1 MAKQKER
8 IDFMFHILVVE
19 DDAELRRLFC
29 TVLYKNGYTC
39 IEAEQ
44 GKAALDVLE
53 NHFIDL
59 IICDVMMP
67 IMDGYSFVSEIRAA
81 NFMQPVLMITAK
93 NTFPDLEKG
102 FHCGA
107 DDYMVKP
114 IHINEMLLRVSALL
128 KRAQIN
134 SEKRILIGETT
145 LLYDSFSILYQKKEE
160 TLPQKEFLLLFKLL
174 SSLNRIFTRQQL
186 MDEIWGMDTETDPRT
201 IDVHIGRLR
210 EKFRENSDFEI
221 VTIRG
226 LGYKA
231 VKRA

>member
-1 MAKQKER
+1 
-8 IDFMFHILVVE
+8 MFHILVVE
-19 DDAELRRLFC
+19 DDTELRHLFC
-29 TVLYKNGYTC
+29 TVLRKNGYTC
-39 IEAEQ
+39 TEADN
-44 GKAALDVLE
+44 GSAALDALE
-53 NHFIDL
+53 NNFIDL
-59 IICDVMMP
+59 IISDIMMP
-67 IMDGYSFVSEIRAA
+67 VMDGYSFVEEIRNA
-81 NFMQPVLMITAK
+81 NFEQPVLMITAK
-93 NTFPDLEKG
+93 NTFPDMERG

-114 IHINEMLLRVSALL
+114 ININEMLLRVAALL

-134 SEKRILIGETT
+134 SEKKITVGETT
-145 LLYDSFSILYQKKEE
+145 LAYDSFTIFHAKKEE
-160 TLPQKEFLLLFKLL
+160 TLPQKEFLLLFKLV

-210 EKFRENSDFEI
+210 EKFRDNPDFEI

-231 VKRA
+231 VKKA